1 MSIAGARGRVVGVA
15 FGTMA
20 LVKTVEGPRTAAVGD
35 ELKYKVSEFIP
46 ANPSKADIAAVS
58 WLVKS
63 EGGSALASLANCGPE
78 FTITVPN
85 TWAGQNVL
93 VMPFMRAPSA
103 AISVTTAIGDA
114 EVARPTSPTE
124 GPASVRIE
132 RDGKRFYASV
142 AGEPRFFLGVDVVY
156 GERRGLMNS
165 SNPPGPRY
173 AAEDFQDEHGDWAW
187 YLLPTITCESNRSF
201 TCLNTYDSAA
211 VTLGHGQFAAHT
223 PDDNFVAFFREALGQ
238 DAAAVYFPDL
248 TVKGGRIHQDT
259 GSGLKPLE
267 SASST
272 QPLMNYFNSSPA
284 SVDSEEAD
292 RSARLVHWVASHAP
306 MRELLVTY
314 FVTQQRRKLAGHA
327 TKLPV
332 EGLTD
337 KLCLVVLDVLHQGRA
352 RYDNIRAAL
361 DKADPFDALLALG
374 ASTYKERV
382 ATLRAEIQKLEARGM
397 VGKKV
402 YSKAKKDF
410 VVPAGA

>member
-1 MSIAGARGRVVGVA
+1 
-15 FGTMA
+15 MA
-20 LVKTVEGPRTAAVGD
+20 LVKAVKGPRTAAVGD
-35 ELKYKVSEFIP
+35 ELRYEVTAFIP
-46 ANPSKADIAAVS
+46 TSPSHADIAAVS

-63 EGGSALASLANCGPE
+63 EGGSALASLSSCGPE
-78 FTITVPN
+78 FTITVPS

-103 AISVTTAIGDA
+103 AISVTTAVDDLEAAPPI
-114 EVARPTSPTE
+114 SPTD
-124 GPASVRIE
+124 GPAAIRIE
-132 RDGKRFYASV
+132 RDNKRFYASV
-142 AGEPRFFLGVDVVY
+142 GGEPRFFLGVDVKY

-173 AAEDFQDEHGDWAW
+173 AAENFEAEHGDWAW

-223 PDDNFVAFFREALGQ
+223 PDDNFVAIFREALAQ

-248 TVKGGRIHQDT
+248 TVNGGRIHQDT
-259 GSGLKPLE
+259 GSTLKPLE
-267 SASST
+267 SATST
-272 QPLMNYFNSSPA
+272 RPLMNYFNSSPA

-292 RSARLVHWVASHAP
+292 RSARLVHWVASHAA
-306 MRELLVTY
+306 MRNLLVTY
-314 FVTQQRRKLAGHA
+314 FVRQQRRKLSSHA
-327 TKLPV
+327 AKLPLD
-332 EGLTD
+332 GLTD

-352 RYDNIRAAL
+352 KYDTIRAAL
-361 DKADPFDALLALG
+361 HKADPFDALLALG

-382 ATLRAEIQKLEARGM
+382 ATLRAEIQKLEARGI
-397 VGKKV
+397 VGNKV
-402 YSKAKKDF
+402 YSKARKDF

>member
-1 MSIAGARGRVVGVA
+1 M
-15 FGTMA
+15 
-20 LVKTVEGPRTAAVGD
+20 KTVRGPRTAVVGD
-35 ELKYKVSEFIP
+35 KLLYQVTEFIP
-46 ANPSKADIAAVS
+46 VSPSKADIAAVS

-103 AISVTTAIGDA
+103 AVSVTTAVADE
-114 EVARPTSPTE
+114 EVASPTMPSG
-124 GPASVRIE
+124 GPVAVRIE
-132 RDGKRFYASV
+132 RDNKRFYASV
-142 AGEPRFFLGVDVVY
+142 SGEPRFFLGVDVTY

-173 AAEDFQDEHGDWAW
+173 AAEDFVDTHGDWAW

-211 VTLGHGQFAAHT
+211 ITLGHGQFAAHT
-223 PDDNFVAFFREALGQ
+223 PDDNFVAIFRAALGH
-238 DAAAVYFPDL
+238 DAAAAYFPEL

-259 GSGLKPLE
+259 GSALKPLE
-267 SASST
+267 SKTST
-272 QPLMNYFNSSPA
+272 RPLMNYFNSSPA
-284 SVDSEEAD
+284 SVDGEEAD
-292 RSARLVHWVASHAP
+292 RSARLVHWVASHAE
-306 MRELLVTY
+306 MRDLLVTY
-314 FVTQQRRKLAGHA
+314 FAAQQRRKLAVHA
-327 TKLPV
+327 TKLPLD
-332 EGLTD
+332 GLTD

-352 RYDNIRAAL
+352 KYDAIRAAL
-361 DKADPFDALLALG
+361 GKADPFDALLALG

-382 ATLRAEIQKLEARGM
+382 ATLRAEIQKLEARGI

-402 YSKAKKDF
+402 YSKAGKDF

>member
-1 MSIAGARGRVVGVA
+1 
-15 FGTMA
+15 MA
-20 LVKTVEGPRTAAVGD
+20 LVKRVNGPRTAVVGD
-35 ELKYKVSEFIP
+35 ELKYQVTEFIP
-46 ANPSKADIAAVS
+46 ATPSRTDIATVS

-103 AISVTTAIGDA
+103 AIGVTTAVAGE
-114 EVARPTSPTE
+114 EVAPPPAPT
-124 GPASVRIE
+124 GGAVSVAIE
-132 RDGKRFYASV
+132 RDDKRFYASV
-142 AGEPRFFLGVDVVY
+142 GGEPRFFLGVDVKY

-173 AAEDFQDEHGDWAW
+173 AAEDFQAELGDWAW

-211 VTLGHGQFAAHT
+211 ITLGHGQFAAHT
-223 PDDNFVAFFREALGQ
+223 ADDNFVAIFREALGH
-238 DAAAVYFPDL
+238 DAGAAYFPDL
-248 TVKGGRIHQDT
+248 TVKGGRIHQHI

-267 SASST
+267 SATST
-272 QPLMNYFNSSPA
+272 RPLMSYFNSSPA

-292 RSARLVHWVASHAP
+292 RSARLVHWVASHAE
-306 MRELLVTY
+306 MRRLLVTY
-314 FVTQQRRKLAGHA
+314 FVAQQRRKLAGHA
-327 TKLPV
+327 TKLPL

-337 KLCLVVLDVLHQGRA
+337 KLCLVVLDILHQGRA
-352 RYDNIRAAL
+352 KYDAIRVAL
-361 DKADPFDALLALG
+361 GKADPFDALLALG

-382 ATLRAEIQKLEARGM
+382 ATLRAEIQKLEGRGI
-397 VGKKV
+397 VGKRV
-402 YSKAKKDF
+402 FSKAAKDF
-410 VVPAGA
+410 AIPSGA